1 MSGRD
6 DLAERIRSLVVP
18 DPRVTEKRMFGGV
31 AFLLDGRILV
41 SARRTGTMLVQC
53 GPEAAIEA
61 VKEPGVTAMV
71 MAGRQNKNFI
81 DVAGESL
88 ETEEGLQR
96 WITIAERYVAALP
109 PQKR

>member
-1 MSGRD
+1 MAVNE
-6 DLAERIRSLVVP
+6 DLAKRIRSMVVL

-53 GPEAAIEA
+53 GEEAAVES
-61 VKEPGVTAMV
+61 VKEAGVTAMV
-71 MAGRQNKNFI
+71 MAGRPSRNFI
-81 DVAGESL
+81 DVANDSL

-96 WITIAERYVAALP
+96 WITLAEHYVATLP

>member
-1 MSGRD
+1 MAVNE
-6 DLAERIRSLVVP
+6 DLAKRIRSMVVL

-53 GPEAAIEA
+53 GPEAALES
-61 VKEPGVTAMV
+61 VKEGGVTAMV
-71 MAGRQNKNFI
+71 MAGRPNRNFI
-81 DVAGESL
+81 DVANDSL

-96 WITIAERYVAALP
+96 WITLTERYVAALP

>member
-1 MSGRD
+1 
-6 DLAERIRSLVVP
+6 
-18 DPRVTEKRMFGGV
+18 
-31 AFLLDGRILV
+31 
-41 SARRTGTMLVQC
+41 
-53 GPEAAIEA
+53 
-61 VKEPGVTAMV
+61 VTAMV

-88 ETEEGLQR
+88 ETEDGLQR

>member
-1 MSGRD
+1 MAVNE
-6 DLAERIRSLVVP
+6 DLAKRIRSLVVL

-61 VKEPGVTAMV
+61 VSEAGVTAMV
-71 MAGRQNKNFI
+71 MAGRPNRNFI
-81 DVAGESL
+81 DVANDSL

-96 WITIAERYVAALP
+96 WITLAERYVAALP
-109 PQKR
+109 PQER

>member
-1 MSGRD
+1 M
-6 DLAERIRSLVVP
+6 
-18 DPRVTEKRMFGGV
+18 
-31 AFLLDGRILV
+31 
-41 SARRTGTMLVQC
+41 QC
-53 GPEAAIEA
+53 GPDAAIEA

-88 ETEEGLQR
+88 ETEDGLQR